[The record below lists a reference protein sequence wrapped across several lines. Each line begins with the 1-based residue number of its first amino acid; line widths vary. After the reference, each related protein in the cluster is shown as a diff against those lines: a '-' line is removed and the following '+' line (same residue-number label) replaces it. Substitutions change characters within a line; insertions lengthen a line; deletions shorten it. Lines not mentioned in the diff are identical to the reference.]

1 MKRRKAMIMKIG
13 STNGTAGAGIFQPQ
27 MQQGND
33 SFSKNIQNRIANAQ
47 KQMQELVENKEM
59 SVEDKMKKRQE
70 IQKQIS
76 DLQNQ
81 LRQHRQEQRKEQQ
94 QKSGSSMDDMLG
106 ESRQTAGKAEGGT
119 GMSSASM
126 QAIISADSSMNQVK
140 AQGAVKTDMEGKAGI
155 LQSEIKLDE
164 ARGGDTTGK
173 REELA
178 EVEAKAN
185 DITAA
190 QMDILISTNEKL
202 EEAARTDQ
210 EAARTE
216 GKDKTDKSDK
226 TDKEENKPGTVSD
239 DGTETEAVHNTEE
252 QPEPVDAVPTG
263 TSANMGAV
271 SEPVGSNVDVKL

>member
-1 MKRRKAMIMKIG
+1 MIMKIG
-13 STNGTAGAGIFQPQ
+13 STNGTTGAGIFQPQ

-33 SFSKNIQNRIANAQ
+33 SFSKNIQNQIANAQ
-47 KQMQELVENKEM
+47 KQMQELGKNKEM
-59 SVEDKMKKRQE
+59 SAEDKMKKCQE

-94 QKSGSSMDDMLG
+94 QSKGSSMDDMLG
-106 ESRQTAGKAEGGT
+106 GSRQAARKTKGGT

-126 QAIISADSSMNQVK
+126 QAIISAESSMNQVK

-164 ARGGDTTGK
+164 ARGGDTTKK

-178 EVEAKAN
+178 EVEAKAS

-190 QMDILISTNEKL
+190 QMDILSDTNEKL
-202 EEAARTDQ
+202 EDAAKADQ

-216 GKDKTDKSDK
+216 GKDKTDKSGK

-252 QPEPVDAVPTG
+252 QSEPVDAVPTG
-263 TSANMGAV
+263 ASVSTGSV
-271 SEPVGSNVDVKL
+271 SEPIGSNVDVKL

>member
-1 MKRRKAMIMKIG
+1 MIMKIG
-13 STNGTAGAGIFQPQ
+13 STNGTTGAGIFQPQ

-33 SFSKNIQNRIANAQ
+33 SFSKNIQNQIANAQ
-47 KQMQELVENKEM
+47 KQMQELGKNKEM
-59 SVEDKMKKRQE
+59 SAEDKMKKCQE

-94 QKSGSSMDDMLG
+94 QSKGSSMDDMLG
-106 ESRQTAGKAEGGT
+106 GSRQAARKTKGGT

-164 ARGGDTTGK
+164 ARGGDTTKK

-178 EVEAKAN
+178 EVEAKAS

-190 QMDILISTNEKL
+190 QMDILSDTNEKL
-202 EEAARTDQ
+202 EDAAKADQ

-216 GKDKTDKSDK
+216 GKDKTDKSGK

-252 QPEPVDAVPTG
+252 QSEPVDAVPTG
-263 TSANMGAV
+263 ASVSTGSV
-271 SEPVGSNVDVKL
+271 SEPIGSNVDVKL